1 MTEYT
6 RWVEQNIPDLTGKLA
21 IITGAN
27 SGLGLE
33 ASRILAGKGA
43 RVALAVRNT
52 ARGDEA
58 VRRIRA
64 SVPRADLE
72 VMSLDLASLASVR
85 RFAGSFLSTHDRLD
99 ILINNAGVMAIPRR
113 VTADGFEM
121 QLGTNH
127 LGHFALTGL
136 LLPLILATPLA
147 RIVTVS
153 SSAHV
158 LGRIN
163 FADLQH
169 AQTFEVSET
178 SKVCPSSGRY
188 SAWGAYGQSKLAN
201 LLFAY
206 ELQRRLGSGAS
217 LPEVPLPEVP
227 LPAAPLPAAEA
238 ISVAAHPGYAATH
251 LQAVGPEMAG
261 SAIGKAL
268 MAFGNRVFAQS
279 AAMGALPEVYA
290 AAAPGVAGGDYIGP
304 DGFLG
309 QSGFPKKTRSSRRSY
324 DRAVAARLWGVSE
337 QLTGVTYP

>member
-6 RWVEQNIPDLTGKLA
+6 DWIEQNVPDLAGKVA
-21 IITGAN
+21 VITGAN

-33 ASRILAGKGA
+33 ATKVLAAKGA
-43 RVALAVRNT
+43 HIVMAVRNP
-52 ARGDEA
+52 AKAELAAAEIRRALYRKESRA
-58 VRRIRA
+58 VGPPA
-64 SVPRADLE
+64 CGLE
-72 VMSLDLASLASVR
+72 VTQSALDLADLASVR
-85 RFAGSFLSTHDRLD
+85 RFADAFLATHERLD

-127 LGHFALTGL
+127 LGPFALTGL
-136 LLPLILATPLA
+136 LLPLILATPQA

-153 SSAHV
+153 SSAHI

-169 AQTFEVSET
+169 TRS
-178 SKVCPSSGRY
+178 Y

-206 ELQRRLGSGAS
+206 ELQHKLGSAGS
-217 LPEVPLPEVP
+217 T
-227 LPAAPLPAAEA
+227 A

-290 AAAPGVAGGDYIGP
+290 ATAPGVAGGDFIGP

-309 QSGFPKKTRSSRRSY
+309 QSGFPKKVRSNRRSY
-324 DRAVAARLWGVSE
+324 DRAVAARLWTVSE
-337 QLTGVTYP
+337 QLTGVSYDFDGTDLRGLRDLEGLIHRA